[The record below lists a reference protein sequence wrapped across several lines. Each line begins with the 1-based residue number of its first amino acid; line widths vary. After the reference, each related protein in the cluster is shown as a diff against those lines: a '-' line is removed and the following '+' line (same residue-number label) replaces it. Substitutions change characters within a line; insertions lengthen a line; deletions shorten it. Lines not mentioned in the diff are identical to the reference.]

1 MAQAQREEGE
11 TDLASFVLN
20 NTAKKVNELIQTT
33 WEMKGASAEIERL
46 NKTRV
51 ELMQLY
57 LTKDCIQGCEG
68 QWLQCA
74 KETLLNNQISVKEFS
89 SAVNELLEKERGS
102 YRNIL
107 IVGPANCGKTFLSSP
122 LCEIFKC
129 FVNPASNS
137 FAWVGA
143 ETAEIIL
150 LNDFRWSEKV
160 IPWHDFLQFLEG
172 QTIHVPAP
180 KTYFAED
187 LILDKDTPIFATS
200 IGRIRKTTHGVV
212 NEIETEMMEVRWK
225 TFSFRHQLRENEIKD
240 LKPCGTCFAKLIY
253 GN

>member
-1 MAQAQREEGE
+1 M
-11 TDLASFVLN
+11 
-20 NTAKKVNELIQTT
+20 
-33 WEMKGASAEIERL
+33 
-46 NKTRV
+46 
-51 ELMQLY
+51 
-57 LTKDCIQGCEG
+57 
-68 QWLQCA
+68 
-74 KETLLNNQISVKEFS
+74 
-89 SAVNELLEKERGS
+89 NELLEKGICK
-102 YRNIL
+102 YRNLL
-107 IVGPANCGKTFLSSP
+107 IVGPANCGKTFLLSP

-160 IPWHDFLQFLEG
+160 IPWHDFLQLLEG

-180 KTYFAED
+180 KTHFAED
-187 LILDKDTPIFATS
+187 LILDKDTPIFATL
-200 IGRIRKTTHGVV
+200 IGRIRKTTHSVV

>member
-1 MAQAQREEGE
+1 M
-11 TDLASFVLN
+11 ASFVLN

-33 WEMKGASAEIERL
+33 WEVKRASAEIERL

-74 KETLLNNQISVKEFS
+74 KEALLNDQIS
-89 SAVNELLEKERGS
+89 VNELLERRRGK
-102 YRNIL
+102 YRNLL
-107 IVGPANCGKTFLSSP
+107 IVGPANYGKTFLLSP

-160 IPWHDFLQFLEG
+160 IPWHDFL
-172 QTIHVPAP
+172 
-180 KTYFAED
+180 
-187 LILDKDTPIFATS
+187 
-200 IGRIRKTTHGVV
+200 
-212 NEIETEMMEVRWK
+212 
-225 TFSFRHQLRENEIKD
+225 
-240 LKPCGTCFAKLIY
+240 
-253 GN
+253 